1 MCTSTMSGLV
11 VTLIIPLLV
20 GQVVLDL
27 PRLENDNIVD
37 VEDDVPHDYSKQG
50 FLALKRGGQHGE

>member
-20 GQVVLDL
+20 GQVVLDR

-37 VEDDVPHDYSKQG
+37 VEDDVPHDYSKQE

>member
-1 MCTSTMSGLV
+1 MSGLV

-37 VEDDVPHDYSKQG
+37 VEDDVPHDYSKQE
-50 FLALKRGGQHGE
+50 FLVLKRGGQHGK

>member
-37 VEDDVPHDYSKQG
+37 VEDDVPHDYSKQE
-50 FLALKRGGQHGE
+50 FLVLKRGGQQGK